1 MKTALNGL
9 SRLLNVFSRIALWLS
24 GVGLVAMT
32 AAVAWQVWGRFI
44 LNDTPA
50 WTEPL
55 ALFLMMWFIL
65 LASAVGVRE
74 RFHLGLDLVRDIVP
88 EKVRVVM
95 DVLSFLIV
103 GAFGAAMARYGLEL
117 VVGTWNA
124 TIPVLGLPEGTT
136 YLPLI
141 FAGVLIVL
149 FSIERTLHLLVER
162 RSQAGAEA
170 LAAAHSPTNHSA
182 FQQAD

>member
-1 MKTALNGL
+1 MKTALDGL
-9 SRLLNVFSRIALWLS
+9 SRLLNVLSRTALWLS
-24 GVGLVAMT
+24 GIGLVAMT
-32 AAVAWQVWGRFI
+32 AAVAWQVWGRFV
-44 LNDTPA
+44 LNDTPS

-88 EKVRVVM
+88 EPVRVGM
-95 DVLSFLIV
+95 DVLSFIIV
-103 GAFGAAMARYGLEL
+103 GAFGVAMAWYGSDL
-117 VVGTWNA
+117 VAGTWNA
-124 TIPVLGLPEGTT
+124 TIPVLNLPEGSA

-141 FAGVLIVL
+141 FSGVLIAL
-149 FSIERTLHLLVER
+149 FSVERTLHLLVER

-170 LAAAHSPTNHSA
+170 LAAAHAQPAQSA